1 MLLNAAAPAIRL
13 LVLCTGNS
21 ARSIIAEGLFN
32 SLLSDCVLACSA
44 GSHPTGRINPL
55 ALEQLYDWQGATPPR
70 SKSWDEF
77 IGPEVPKLDIVL
89 TVCGNAEQSCPH
101 FPGTPERVHWGL
113 SDPAAV
119 EGSDELKRAAFAQCH
134 AALHS
139 RIGQLQQQLAEQPNQ
154 CITPAAVAALMQ
166 SLATAE

>member
-1 MLLNAAAPAIRL
+1 VLLNAAAPAIRL

-32 SLLSDCVLACSA
+32 RLLSDRIHACSA

-55 ALEQLYDWQGATPPR
+55 ALEQLGDWQDASPPR

-77 IGPEVPKLDIVL
+77 VGPDLAKLDIVL
-89 TVCGNAEQSCPH
+89 TVCGNAEQSCPY

-113 SDPAAV
+113 PDPAAV
-119 EGSDELKRAAFAQCH
+119 EGSGDLKRAAFVQCY
-134 AALHS
+134 ATLHS
-139 RIGQLQQQLAEQPNQ
+139 RISQLQQQLAEQPNQ
-154 CITPAAVAALMQ
+154 YFTPAAIAALMQ
-166 SLATAE
+166 SLAIAE